1 MPLRGSGAVHRGPDI
16 FPDVFCYRMQ
26 LWPVGEA
33 DQGGLLG
40 RVLLQ
45 LVGDLRVR
53 RWWSLAPRPSL
64 QEGLDAGEELG
75 PQQKWGAGWRSNDR
89 CSRQS

>member
-1 MPLRGSGAVHRGPDI
+1 MERGPDI

-33 DQGGLLG
+33 NRVGLLG
-40 RVLLQ
+40 RALLQ

-53 RWWSLAPRPSL
+53 RWWPLAPRPSS
-64 QEGLDAGEELG
+64 QEEIRRG
-75 PQQKWGAGWRSNDR
+75 
-89 CSRQS
+89 